1 MSLAVVN
8 TRAKLGINAPLV
20 SVEVHLS
27 NGLPSFHMVGLPE
40 TAVKES
46 KDRVRSAILNSHFDF
61 PARRITVNLAPAE
74 LPKEGSRFDLAIAVA
89 ILAASGQ
96 VPNEQLDQYEF
107 IGELALSGD
116 TRGVDAV
123 LPAALGCLHQGKR
136 LIISRH
142 NAEEASLVDG
152 LEILPCT
159 HLLDVSGH
167 LLQQTQLQLWDS
179 SKNASIN
186 SSINSLINAKD
197 PLSNRAS
204 DNQSQLNQVIGQHHA
219 KRALE
224 ISATGGHNLLFYG
237 PPGTG
242 KTMLAS
248 RLPGILP
255 PLNNQ
260 QALEVASIYSVA
272 GKGLRQPI
280 WARPFRAPHHT
291 ASSAAL
297 VGGGSSPRPGEI
309 SLAHQGVLFLDELP
323 EFSRSVLEVLR
334 EPMESGEINIS
345 RVAAQVCYPANFQLI
360 AAMNPCPCGYL
371 GSSRCRCTPDQ
382 INRYRS
388 KISGPLLDRID
399 LQVQV
404 TPIENNQLL
413 NQQQANHKDQPKG
426 ESDEQIQQRICVARE
441 RQLTRQGKTNSQL
454 SSEELKTICP
464 LSSEQRH
471 LMDHAITRFGLSTR
485 GFYRVLRVA
494 RSIAD
499 LAGRERVISEDYQEA
514 LSYRIASEQQTTG

>member
-8 TRAKLGINAPLV
+8 TRAKLGINAPRV

-96 VPNEQLDQYEF
+96 VPLDQLDQYEF

-123 LPAALGCLHQGKR
+123 LPAALGCLHQGKQ

-152 LEILPCT
+152 LEIFPCT
-159 HLLDVSGH
+159 HLLDVSAH

-179 SKNASIN
+179 SKTPQIDPQD
-186 SSINSLINAKD
+186 SLN
-197 PLSNRAS
+197 NRAS

-224 ISATGGHNLLFYG
+224 ISASGGHNLLFYG

-371 GSSRCRCTPDQ
+371 GSPRCRCTPDQ
-382 INRYRS
+382 ITRYRG

-413 NQQQANHKDQPKG
+413 NQQQANYKQQPKG
-426 ESDEQIQQRICVARE
+426 ESDQQIQQRICIARE

-499 LAGRERVISEDYQEA
+499 LAGREQVISEDYQEA
-514 LSYRIASEQQTTG
+514 LSYRIASEQQALG